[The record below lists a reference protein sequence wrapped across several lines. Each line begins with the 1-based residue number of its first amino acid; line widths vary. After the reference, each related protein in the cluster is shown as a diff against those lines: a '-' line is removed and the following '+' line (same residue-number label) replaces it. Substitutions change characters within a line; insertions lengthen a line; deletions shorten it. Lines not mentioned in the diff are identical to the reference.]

1 MSRPLSPNRRIAL
14 NIAATYGRNLYSLLI
29 GLFCGRWILLALGEV
44 DYGLLG
50 TVGALMVFIKFFN
63 SILAVGA
70 TRFYA
75 ISLGQAK
82 VAKDATEALE
92 ETRRWFNTALTIETA
107 FPVVLFAVGYPIGEW
122 AVRHFLT
129 IPPDRVETCVWV
141 LRCSCLS
148 AFVGMVC
155 SPFNAMYGAKQYIA
169 ELTVYSVVTHTLRVL
184 VAGYMISHPRA
195 DWMLPYVLFSCAL
208 HIAPSLIIACRARK
222 LFPECRFVPK
232 YMWDRSRLK
241 VTLGYTGC
249 IIMGGTVGMLR
260 QQGITVLVNK
270 FYGPRVNAALTV
282 ANHVNA
288 EASSLSSSLMGAFT
302 PAITTAYGT
311 GDYRAANKLA
321 LRGCKFAILLS
332 LLFTLPLT
340 LELPEVM
347 HLWLKHPPRYA
358 TGLCAIMILYY
369 LADACTTG
377 HRIAVNAHGKIFWY
391 NLILSSI
398 TIATLPL
405 ALVAGLMGYNVY
417 WVGGTMVLVATVNS
431 IGRTLFARHYVGM
444 SIRYWAFRVV
454 IPSVFLAVLCGGIGF
469 LPHFV
474 MKASFLRVIVTTLC
488 TEAVFIPLVWFIAF
502 DHDERVFVRE
512 KVLSKFLAK
521 FTTMAANR

>member
-14 NIAATYGRNLYSLLI
+14 NVAATYGRNLYSLLI
-29 GLFCGRWILLALGEV
+29 GLFCGRWVLLALGEV

-63 SILAVGA
+63 SILVVGA

-82 VAKDATEALE
+82 VSKDKASALE

-155 SPFNAMYGAKQYIA
+155 CPFNAMYEAKQYIA
-169 ELTVYSVVTHTLRVL
+169 ELTVYSVVTHTLRVI
-184 VAGYMISHPRA
+184 VSGYMISHPRA
-195 DWMLPYVLFSCAL
+195 NWLLPYTFFSCAL
-208 HIAPSLIIACRARK
+208 PIAPSVLIACRARH
-222 LFPECRFVPK
+222 LFPECRVVPK
-232 YMWDRSRLK
+232 YMWDRNRLK

-270 FYGPRVNAALTV
+270 FYGPRVNAAMTV

-288 EASSLSSSLMGAFT
+288 EASSLSSSLLGAFT

-332 LLFTLPLT
+332 LLFTLPLS

-347 HLWLKHPPRYA
+347 RLWLKHPPRYA

-405 ALVAGLMGYNVY
+405 ALVAGFAGYNVY

-474 MKASFLRVIVTTLC
+474 MKASFLRVVVTTLL
-488 TEAVFIPLVWFIAF
+488 TEVVFVPLVWFLAF
-502 DHDERVFVRE
+502 DHDERVFVKE
-512 KVLSKFLAK
+512 KMFSKIFKGLPK
-521 FTTMAANR
+521 R

>member
-1 MSRPLSPNRRIAL
+1 MSRHLSPNRRIAL
-14 NIAATYGRNLYSLLI
+14 NIAATYGRDLYSLLI
-29 GLFCGRWILLALGEV
+29 GLFCGRWVLLALGEV

-63 SILAVGA
+63 SVLVVGA

-75 ISLGQAK
+75 ISIGQTQ
-82 VAKDATEALE
+82 VATDKAAALE
-92 ETRRWFNTALTIETA
+92 ESRRWFNTALTIETA
-107 FPVVLFAVGYPIGEW
+107 FPAVLFAVGYPIGAW
-122 AVRHFLT
+122 AIRHFLT
-129 IPPDRVETCVWV
+129 IPPDRVEACMWV
-141 LRCSCLS
+141 FRCSCLS
-148 AFVGMVC
+148 AFVGMTC
-155 SPFNAMYGAKQYIA
+155 SPFNAMYRAKQYIA

-184 VAGYMISHPRA
+184 VAGYMISHPRI
-195 DWMLPYVLFSCAL
+195 DWMLPYVFFSCAL
-208 HIAPSLIIACRARK
+208 HIAPSVLIACRARH
-222 LFPECRFVPK
+222 LFPECRIVPK

-249 IIMGGTVGMLR
+249 IIMGGSAAMLR
-260 QQGITVLVNK
+260 QQGLTVLINK
-270 FYGPRVNAALTV
+270 LYGPRVNAAMTV

-311 GDYRAANKLA
+311 GDYRAANKLT
-321 LRGCKFAILLS
+321 LRSCKFAILLS
-332 LLFTLPLT
+332 FLFTLPLS

-358 TGLCAIMILYY
+358 TGLCGIMILFY

-377 HRIAVNAHGKIFWY
+377 HRIAINAHGKIFWY

-398 TIATLPL
+398 TFATLPL

-454 IPSVFLAVLCGGIGF
+454 IPSVLLAVLCGGIGF

-474 MKASFLRVIVTTLC
+474 MKASFFRVVVTTLL
-488 TEAVFIPLVWFIAF
+488 TEFVFVPLVWFIAF
-502 DHDERVFVRE
+502 DHDERVFVKE
-512 KVLSKFLAK
+512 KVLSRLVGK
-521 FTTMAANR
+521 FTNVAATP

>member
-1 MSRPLSPNRRIAL
+1 MSRFLSPNRRIAL
-14 NIAATYGRNLYSLLI
+14 NIVATYGRSLYALLI
-29 GLFCGRWILLALGEV
+29 GLFCGRWVLLALGEV

-63 SILAVGA
+63 SIFAEGA

-82 VAKDATEALE
+82 VAKDAGAALE

-107 FPVVLFAVGYPIGEW
+107 VPVVLFAVGYPIGAW

-129 IPPDRVETCVWV
+129 IPPDRIETCMWV
-141 LRCSCLS
+141 FRCSCLS
-148 AFVGMVC
+148 AFVGMTC

-169 ELTVYSVVTHTLRVL
+169 ELTVYGVVTHTLRVI
-184 VAGYMISHPRA
+184 VAGYMISHPRTN
-195 DWMLPYVLFSCAL
+195 WMLPYTFFSCAL
-208 HIAPSLIIACRARK
+208 HITPSVLIACRARH
-222 LFPECRFVPK
+222 LFPECRIVPK

-249 IIMGGTVGMLR
+249 IIMGGTAALLR
-260 QQGITVLVNK
+260 RQGIAILVNK
-270 FYGPRVNAALTV
+270 FYGPRVNAAMSV

-288 EASSLSSSLMGAFT
+288 EASALSSSLMGAFT
-302 PAITTAYGT
+302 PAIMTAYGT
-311 GDYRAANKLA
+311 GDYRDANKLA

-332 LLFTLPLT
+332 LLFTLPLS
-340 LELPEVM
+340 LELPDVM
-347 HLWLKHPPRYA
+347 RLWLKHPPRYA
-358 TGLCAIMILYY
+358 TGLCFIMILCY
-369 LADACTTG
+369 LADTCTTG

-405 ALVAGLMGYNVY
+405 ALIAGLMGYNVY
-417 WVGGTMVLVATVNS
+417 WVGATMILVASVNS

-444 SIRYWAFRVV
+444 SIRYWAFRIVL
-454 IPSVFLAVLCGGIGF
+454 PSALLAVLCGGVGF
-469 LPHFV
+469 LPHLL
-474 MKASFLRVIVTTLC
+474 MKPSFLRVIVTTLL
-488 TEAVFIPLVWFIAF
+488 TEAVFVPLVWFVAF
-502 DHDERVFVRE
+502 DSDERAFVKD
-512 KVLSKFLAK
+512 KVVSKFLAK
-521 FTTMAANR
+521 FTKITTNP